1 MSRDY
6 NILRDIIGMNR
17 DIRVGK
23 LFVIISIM
31 KRSSFVK
38 KRLLERKKKQIP
50 IGTIGASI

>member
-23 LFVIISIM
+23 VFCYY
-31 KRSSFVK
+31 FD
-38 KRLLERKKKQIP
+38 LEERIFLC
-50 IGTIGASI
+50 